1 MLFTGKLNKLRTL
14 AWLVIFIGIAVMYV
28 GFLFRSSMT
37 VMALFMVLGFLI
49 VLSSMAIYFWAGV
62 LSLRAVQVVCPKC
75 EKVTRLL
82 GKTDQCMF
90 CGQWLSIDPKY
101 KKDGQ

>member
-28 GFLFRSSMT
+28 GFLFRSSMI